1 MFFRFLI
8 HRNIKNPALI
18 SVPCGC
24 FLRSNFLTVWEFQ
37 MAGVTLAETHRH
49 DRVTVKSN
57 VVGSRPVRV
66 NMTNT

>member
-1 MFFRFLI
+1 
-8 HRNIKNPALI
+8 
-18 SVPCGC
+18 
-24 FLRSNFLTVWEFQ
+24 